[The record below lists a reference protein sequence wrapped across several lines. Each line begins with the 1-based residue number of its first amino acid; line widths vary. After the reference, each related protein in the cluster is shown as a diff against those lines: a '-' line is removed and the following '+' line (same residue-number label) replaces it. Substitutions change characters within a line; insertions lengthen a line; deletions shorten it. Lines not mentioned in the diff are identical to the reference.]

1 MNSNNDIVQV
11 AKSLKDMPSATTDY
25 SIRINDLIDSMSL
38 LEQKITNEAE
48 IIKGH
53 YRKASSA
60 MKETQ
65 NYFLNGIQDGQ
76 PVKSYLLTCKGI
88 EVLGEEIISIDMFI
102 NNVLRFANE
111 PSKQIQVLKELA
123 MHLQKV
129 NEMLDQPLIE
139 PHKSL

>member
-1 MNSNNDIVQV
+1 MDFNHDTLQV
-11 AKSLKDMPSATTDY
+11 AKNLEDEPSVTTDY
-25 SIRINDLIDSMSL
+25 SIRINDLINSMRI
-38 LEQKITNEAE
+38 LEKKIINETE
-48 IIKGH
+48 IIKEH

-76 PVKSYLLTCKGI
+76 PAKSYLLTCKGI
-88 EVLGEEIISIDMFI
+88 EVLGEEVTSIDMFI
-102 NNVLRFANE
+102 DNVLHFANE

-129 NEMLDQPLIE
+129 NEMLDQTLIE
-139 PHKSL
+139 TT